1 MTTGRR
7 SSRMGAGV
15 IWPIVLKNS
24 DLGAS
29 SPLSRGSHKI
39 HRNKFNDLAGHEN
52 GEIAPKSVKID
63 FSGVF
68 QHSVENGR
76 YGVGPANNRIE

>member
-1 MTTGRR
+1 
-7 SSRMGAGV
+7 
-15 IWPIVLKNS
+15 VLKNS

-52 GEIAPKSVKID
+52 GETAAKSVKID

-68 QHSVENGR
+68 QHYRSKADIAAVCAEEPNLGWF
-76 YGVGPANNRIE
+76 ALLM